1 MNPLAYNWELSP
13 PPFYLL
19 VTANCPFAPF
29 NVSQLEPVLV
39 SWIPNCTNPSLPLIK
54 IDENLKFEVV
64 QVLDSKL
71 NKQRKDLLLYYVC

>member
-1 MNPLAYNWELSP
+1 MQLGPGIISLACARLI
-13 PPFYLL
+13 
-19 VTANCPFAPF
+19 VPFAPF
-29 NVSQLEPVLV
+29 NVSQLELVLV
-39 SWIPNCTNPSLPLIK
+39 SWIPNYTNPSLPPIK